1 MKPVAAILLT
11 LMLCVLFFARTAAQ
25 KVYSINPVTPAE
37 KHWVDSVFN
46 SMSGDERIG
55 QLIMIRAHSDKGDAY
70 AESVAEIVKKYKVG
84 ALCFFQGTPEKQ
96 LEYTNKYQTLSRIP
110 LMVAIDGE
118 WGLGM
123 RMKESA
129 ISFPKQL
136 TLGAIQNN
144 DLLYKMGQEIA
155 RQSKRIGLNVNFA
168 PVADI
173 NSNARNPVIGYR
185 SFGEDRYNV
194 TVKSYHYMKG
204 MQDNGI
210 MACAKHFPGHGDT
223 DADSHY
229 DLPVVNHEMS
239 R

>member
-1 MKPVAAILLT
+1 
-11 LMLCVLFFARTAAQ
+11 
-25 KVYSINPVTPAE
+25 
-37 KHWVDSVFN
+37 
-46 SMSGDERIG
+46 
-55 QLIMIRAHSDKGDAY
+55 
-70 AESVAEIVKKYKVG
+70 
-84 ALCFFQGTPEKQ
+84 
-96 LEYTNKYQTLSRIP
+96 
-110 LMVAIDGE
+110 MVAIDGE

-136 TLGAIQNN
+136 MLGAIQNN

-194 TVKSYHYMKG
+194 TVKAYHYMKG
-204 MQDNGI
+204 MQDNG
-210 MACAKHFPGHGDT
+210 
-223 DADSHY
+223 
-229 DLPVVNHEMS
+229 
-239 R
+239 